1 MKKRNMLTLAAIA
14 FMILT
19 VACGKVAGK
28 TADTAME
35 APETSSK
42 ELLVDGLEYLL
53 SDEKEDVIKIPE
65 AAAGEDY
72 ETLRE
77 TAQEQSGK
85 EGEKEDN
92 EKRDNEKEEEG
103 VKLSEEG
110 KPQSI
115 IVYYSNGSFDS
126 LDCDV
131 VEAPAKD
138 AETIITLL
146 AWHNIVSLDTKVE
159 SFAVEKDE
167 TTGENEITLELSGGF
182 EEYLE
187 TMTDEAESIII
198 ASLANTFLDNYD
210 AAAIC
215 LKVDG
220 RPLKTPYA
228 EYREALPECMPEDV
242 QKMREE

>member
-1 MKKRNMLTLAAIA
+1 MKKRNMLALAAIA
-14 FMILT
+14 LMVLT
-19 VACGKVAGK
+19 AACGKGVGK
-28 TADTAME
+28 TADTAIE

-65 AAAGEDY
+65 ATAGEDY

-77 TAQEQSGK
+77 AAQEQSGE

-92 EKRDNEKEEEG
+92 EKKEEG

-110 KPQSI
+110 EPQSI
-115 IVYYSNGSFDS
+115 TVYYSNGSFDS
-126 LDCDV
+126 LDSDV
-131 VEAPAKD
+131 VEAPVKD

-167 TTGENEITLELSGGF
+167 ATGENEITLELSGEF
-182 EEYLE
+182 EEYLK
-187 TMTDEAESIII
+187 TMTDEAESIIV

-220 RPLKTPYA
+220 KPLKTPYA